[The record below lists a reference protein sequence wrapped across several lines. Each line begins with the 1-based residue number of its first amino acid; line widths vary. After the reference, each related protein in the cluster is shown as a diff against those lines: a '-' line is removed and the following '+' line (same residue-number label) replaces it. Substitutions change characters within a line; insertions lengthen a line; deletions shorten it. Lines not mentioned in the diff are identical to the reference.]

1 MGERSGPHS
10 KSEVRTVTGGLDAG
24 SLGVVL
30 PHEHLI
36 HSISVHSGRADNA
49 CLDVELAA
57 AECRRF
63 RDAGGGAICDVTPL
77 GLGRDLAALRA
88 VSEASGVA
96 VISALG
102 LYEIWTQ
109 PDEVRGRPAR
119 VVADY
124 LERGA
129 ERCGLIGEIASH
141 NEPGHA
147 DWRRYSLN
155 ASERDLFAGA
165 ARAQRR
171 TGLAVTTHASLG
183 RGGVAQGRMLVDSG
197 ADPARVIIGHCDA
210 HLHDE
215 ESLDLDYYDALLAL
229 GVCLEFDLFGWEELA
244 PDALR
249 ARRIATLCAAGHAGR
264 LLISTDTCRRS
275 QLHAC
280 GGRGFDYLFTS
291 IIPALRAAG
300 VSQADIDTMTR
311 ANPSRL
317 LSIR

>member
-1 MGERSGPHS
+1 MA
-10 KSEVRTVTGGLDAG
+10 KKVRTVTGGLDADD
-24 SLGVVL
+24 LGVVL

-36 HSISVHSGRADNA
+36 HSISIHSGRADNT
-49 CLDVELAA
+49 CLDVDLAA
-57 AECRRF
+57 DECRRF
-63 RDAGGGAICDVTPL
+63 REAGGGTICDVTPL

-88 VSEASGVA
+88 VSELSGVP
-96 VISALG
+96 VVSALG
-102 LYEIWTQ
+102 LYDTWTQ

-124 LERGA
+124 LERGS
-129 ERCGLIGEIASH
+129 EGSGLIGEIASH
-141 NEPGHA
+141 NESGHA
-147 DWRRYSLN
+147 DWRRYALY

-165 ARAQRR
+165 AHAQRR

-183 RGGVAQGRMLVDSG
+183 RGGVAQARLLIDSG
-197 ADPARVIIGHCDA
+197 ADPERVIMGHCDA
-210 HLHDE
+210 HLHDDE
-215 ESLDLDYYDALLAL
+215 ALDLDYYEALLSL

-249 ARRIATLCAAGHAGR
+249 AQRIATLCAAGHAGR

-291 IIPALRAAG
+291 VIPDLHTAG
-300 VSQADIDTMTR
+300 VNRADIDTMVR
-311 ANPSRL
+311 ANPARML
-317 LSIR
+317 AIR

>member
-1 MGERSGPHS
+1 MGERSEPHS
-10 KSEVRTVTGGLDAG
+10 KSEVRTVAGRVDAG

-124 LERGA
+124 LEPGA

-147 DWRRYSLN
+147 DWRRYALY
-155 ASERDLFAGA
+155 ASERDVFAGTA
-165 ARAQRR
+165 LAQRR

-183 RGGVAQGRMLVDSG
+183 RGGVAQARMLADAG

-210 HLHDE
+210 HLHEE
-215 ESLDLDYYDALLAL
+215 ESLDLDYYEALLAL
-229 GVCLEFDLFGWEELA
+229 GVCLEFDLFGWEELGS
-244 PDALR
+244 DALR
-249 ARRIATLCAAGHAGR
+249 ARRIATLCAAEHAGR

-291 IIPALRAAG
+291 VIPALRAAG
-300 VSQADIDTMTR
+300 VGQADIDTMTR
-311 ANPSRL
+311 ANPARL

>member
-1 MGERSGPHS
+1 MSERSEPHS
-10 KSEVRTVTGGLDAG
+10 KSEAQTVTGGVDARD
-24 SLGVVL
+24 LGLVL

-63 RDAGGGAICDVTPL
+63 REAGGGAICDVTPL
-77 GLGRDLAALRA
+77 GLGRDLTALRA
-88 VSEASGVA
+88 VSEASGVP

-102 LYEIWTQ
+102 LYDTWTQ

-129 ERCGLIGEIASH
+129 EGCGLIGEIASH
-141 NEPGHA
+141 NESGHA
-147 DWRRYSLN
+147 DWRRYAFY

-165 ARAQRR
+165 AQAQRR

-183 RGGVAQGRMLVDSG
+183 RGGVAQARLLIDSG

-210 HLHDE
+210 HLHDD
-215 ESLDLDYYDALLAL
+215 ESLDLDYYEALLSL
-229 GVCLEFDLFGWEELA
+229 GVYLEFDLFGWEELA

-249 ARRIATLCAAGHAGR
+249 ARRIATLCAAGNAGR

-291 IIPALRAAG
+291 VIPALRAAG
-300 VSQADIDTMTR
+300 VRQVHIDTMTR
-311 ANPSRL
+311 ANPARL
-317 LSIR
+317 LTTR